1 MASGS
6 ARAAE
11 TWAGQA
17 RSIAL
22 ALLIALFFRTT
33 TVQAY
38 SIPTGSATPT
48 LQVGD
53 YVLVSKF
60 AYGYSRFS
68 LPFAPD
74 FLHGRLFGA
83 SPKRGDYAV
92 FSNPKDGETTIKR
105 IVGLPGDRIQVTH
118 GILIINGEPCKRE
131 ANGTFLERDWDDATG
146 EPEDRLRYRYVETMP
161 NGLRH
166 DILGSPADRPED
178 SGPVD
183 NTGVYVVP
191 AGHYFGMGDSRDN
204 SADSRFMD
212 ELGFI
217 PAENLIGRAEFR
229 LFSLEPGVAFWQIWK
244 WPSSVRLGRIF
255 RVVT

>member
-1 MASGS
+1 MTSVKS
-6 ARAAE
+6 RPPE
-11 TWAGQA
+11 SLAGQV
-17 RSIAL
+17 RSIAW

-68 LPFAPD
+68 LPIAPD

-83 SPKRGDYAV
+83 SPKRGDYVV
-92 FSNPKDGETTIKR
+92 FSNPKDGEITIKR
-105 IVGLPGDRIQVTH
+105 IVGLPGDHVQVTH
-118 GILIINGEPCKRE
+118 GILIINGEPCKRTP
-131 ANGTFLERDWDDATG
+131 NGTFLERDWNDTFHQ
-146 EPEDRLRYRYVETMP
+146 PEQVLRYRYVETMP
-161 NGLRH
+161 NGVTH
-166 DILGSPADRPED
+166 DILGSPVAAPED

-183 NTGVYVVP
+183 NTEVYVVP

-212 ELGFI
+212 ELGYI
-217 PAENLIGRAEFR
+217 PEENLIGRAEFR
-229 LFSLEPGVAFWQIWK
+229 LFSLQPGVAFWQIWK
-244 WPSSVRLGRIF
+244 WPSALRLGRF
-255 RVVT
+255 FGAVT

>member
-1 MASGS
+1 MASRKS
-6 ARAAE
+6 RPPE
-11 TWAGQA
+11 TFGGQV
-17 RSIAL
+17 RSIL
-22 ALLIALFFRTT
+22 WALLIALFFRTT

-38 SIPTGSATPT
+38 SIPSGSATPT
-48 LQVGD
+48 LLTGD
-53 YVLVSKF
+53 YVVVSKF

-92 FSNPKDGETTIKR
+92 FSNPKDGEITIKR

-131 ANGTFLERDWDDATG
+131 PNGTFLERDWNAAFRQ
-146 EPEDRLRYRYVETMP
+146 PEESMRYRYVETMP
-161 NGLRH
+161 NGVRH
-166 DILGSPADRPED
+166 DILGSPVDAPED
-178 SGPVD
+178 SGPFD
-183 NTGVYVVP
+183 NTEVYVVP

-212 ELGFI
+212 ELGYI
-217 PAENLIGRAEFR
+217 PAENLIGKAEFR
-229 LFSLEPGVAFWQIWK
+229 LISMQPGVAFWEVWK
-244 WPSSVRLGRIF
+244 WPAGMRFGRFFGGI
-255 RVVT
+255 T